1 MPTPLVRSGKWNNQ
15 LQTIA
20 LVFALGCLNVLVGWL
35 LFGNVGVW
43 AALILTLLGVMLAPG
58 LSPATVLR
66 MYHAQPVTH
75 PAAPELMQLF
85 NDLKR
90 NAALPI
96 PVSLFYV
103 PSKLPNAFAV
113 GNQHE
118 AAVAVSDGLLRILP
132 PRELA
137 GVLGHEL
144 AHIRHNDLRVM
155 VTADAVARVTSTF
168 ARIGFLMLLFGFPA
182 FLMGGFRAPWLVAG
196 AVLFL
201 APTVAVFLQLALSRS
216 REFNADL
223 GAVELTHDPRGLAMA
238 LERIE
243 RVARGG
249 WLRRWLGNSADRG
262 QPAWLRTHPP
272 TEERVARLL
281 AVEQSLGDPP
291 VSTHPGPPHFDTAS
305 PRHIPLATRPR
316 VHTRPGWHPASG
328 LWY

>member
-1 MPTPLVRSGKWNNQ
+1 M
-15 LQTIA
+15 
-20 LVFALGCLNVLVGWL
+20 
-35 LFGNVGVW
+35 
-43 AALILTLLGVMLAPG
+43 
-58 LSPATVLR
+58 
-66 MYHAQPVTH
+66 
-75 PAAPELMQLF
+75 
-85 NDLKR
+85 
-90 NAALPI
+90 
-96 PVSLFYV
+96 
-103 PSKLPNAFAV
+103 PNAFAV
-113 GNQHE
+113 GNQVE
-118 AAVAVSDGLLRILP
+118 AAVAVTDGLLRILP

-168 ARIGFLMLLFGFPA
+168 ARIGFLVLIFGFPA

-201 APTVAVFLQLALSRS
+201 APMVAVFLQLALSRS

-223 GAVELTHDPRGLAMA
+223 GAVELTRDPRGLALA

-249 WLRRWLGNSADRG
+249 WLRRWLGNPADRG

-281 AVEQSLGDPP
+281 EVDSPSAIHPLQPTPAHRTSSSPRPATSPSPPAPAFTPGQAGIPSADCGTDSGIRPVERRC
-291 VSTHPGPPHFDTAS
+291 VSTLVRSHGNSSSEFGTISWILQEFSFPGPSNARHLAS
-305 PRHIPLATRPR
+305 PIDANMVQQFLPTLQNSLAGITIISRPKAIF
-316 VHTRPGWHPASG
+316 PGHSSQSNMRKYFPGMSATV
-328 LWY
+328 